1 MRRLLSSRWL
11 LAGVSLAAGTG
22 LGLTLGIHRDRVD
35 PLSGFPVIPG
45 LAAESGPPALLGPAA
60 VPEIV
65 KFGFPA
71 VSQLR
76 SRESYVLAYDPR
88 TRNASWVLEQ
98 LDAGRLKQKSSE
110 RGRCEFREDDSVHE
124 YHRAR
129 NSDFKG
135 SGFDR
140 GHLAAAANH
149 RHSQKC
155 MDDTFYLSNVV
166 PQVYIYI

>member
-1 MRRLLSSRWL
+1 MWKLLSSRCL

-22 LGLTLGIHRDRVD
+22 LGLTLGIHRDPVD
-35 PLSGFPVIPG
+35 RLSGFPAV
-45 LAAESGPPALLGPAA
+45 AAESGPPALYPPAPA
-60 VPEIV
+60 TEIV
-65 KFGFPA
+65 KFGFPT
-71 VSQLR
+71 VPQLR

-88 TRNASWVLEQ
+88 TRNAAWVLEQ
-98 LDAGRLKQKSSE
+98 LDAGRLQLKGSE
-110 RGRCEFREDDSVHE
+110 RGRCEFREDPSVHE

-166 PQVYIYI
+166 PQV